1 MGLFTKKQ
9 KSKVEFSA
17 ANSIESGG
25 SVDIE
30 SGASFKVAG
39 TTVSATAAELNLN
52 DKDTVQNLVADGAI
66 TVKNGVCKIAKTVA
80 GVVAAT
86 LANPTATT
94 DDFKRLLIIS
104 NQTQANTVTVTG
116 GFGNGGAGED
126 VITFSGVVG
135 DCVELMAY
143 GGYWYIVGG
152 HQYTVA

>member
-1 MGLFTKKQ
+1 MTNLTDL
-9 KSKVEFSA
+9 
-17 ANSIESGG
+17 
-25 SVDIE
+25 SVD
-30 SGASFKVAG
+30 SLTVNS
-39 TTVSATAAELNLN
+39 TTVHAPETL
-52 DKDTVQNLVADGAI
+52 QNLVADGAI

-104 NQTQANTVTVTG
+104 NQAQLNTVTVTG

-143 GGYWYIVGG
+143 GGFWYIVGG
-152 HQYTVA
+152 HQFTVA